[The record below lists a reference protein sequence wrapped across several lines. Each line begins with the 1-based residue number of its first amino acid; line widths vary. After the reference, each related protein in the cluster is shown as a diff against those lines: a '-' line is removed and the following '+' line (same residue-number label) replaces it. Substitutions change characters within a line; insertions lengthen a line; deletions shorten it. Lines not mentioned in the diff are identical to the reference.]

1 MPVDAVVQGQEFWNA
16 AGFVGTF
23 ARDYHDDL
31 EEGEEEGDSEEDGW
45 SFPGDTAELQ
55 LASGG
60 KDDEPV
66 FEICEPLDGG
76 EARLITH
83 ASQKAFEEAQ
93 RLGADSR
100 MP

>member
-1 MPVDAVVQGQEFWNA
+1 MIQGQEFWNA

-23 ARDYHDDL
+23 ASDHHDDL
-31 EEGEEEGDSEEDGW
+31 EEGEENGDSEEDGASW
-45 SFPGDTAELQ
+45 PGQAAGAQ
-55 LASGG
+55 VAPGC

-66 FEICEPLDGG
+66 FEILEPLDGG
-76 EARLITH
+76 QARLITH

-93 RLGADSR
+93 RLGGDIKSR